1 MYNYESMKK
10 HHDKIKPIRGRKT
23 DVRPI
28 GKRTKDS
35 ETIEMVGD
43 VVACKLYRTE
53 VVKYYPDGRIGVN
66 IDGWCT
72 QTTVKFI
79 GEHSPFNACRRF
91 NQTWIETYERN
102 SEGSYDHKFY
112 PVPTN
117 QELIFKDGVPQGNYF
132 IRKKVIN
139 RERIKAARDMFKPF
153 LDWAK
158 VFLSLSDGIITSDT
172 ITVAR
177 ERLNELIKREPTEHF
192 RNSLITFL
200 TNPECHLEALVFLET
215 LQILPNRV
223 QYLTFKQ
230 VKSSIEKF
238 VKIQDMFDYVEAE
251 APSQP
256 MPNYKGEVR

>member
-1 MYNYESMKK
+1 
-10 HHDKIKPIRGRKT
+10 
-23 DVRPI
+23 
-28 GKRTKDS
+28 
-35 ETIEMVGD
+35 
-43 VVACKLYRTE
+43 
-53 VVKYYPDGRIGVN
+53 
-66 IDGWCT
+66 
-72 QTTVKFI
+72 
-79 GEHSPFNACRRF
+79 
-91 NQTWIETYERN
+91 
-102 SEGSYDHKFY
+102 
-112 PVPTN
+112 
-117 QELIFKDGVPQGNYF
+117 
-132 IRKKVIN
+132 
-139 RERIKAARDMFKPF
+139 MFKPF

-192 RNSLITFL
+192 RNSLITFS